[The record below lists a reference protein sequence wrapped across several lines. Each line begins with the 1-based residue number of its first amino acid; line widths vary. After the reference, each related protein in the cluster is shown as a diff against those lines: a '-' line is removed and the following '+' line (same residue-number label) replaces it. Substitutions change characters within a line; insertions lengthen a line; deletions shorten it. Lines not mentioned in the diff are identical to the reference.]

1 MFNPKFHSMDRL
13 KRKLQE
19 TPCFIIFIGTTIVIQ
34 RFFTGIFRGSPPAG
48 LASSPGHARP
58 WTRNIGWTSSGNS
71 VTWRRDALGLNMPF
85 GNAVEFHPQEVGQLY
100 TLYTYIYI
108 YYLSCFQHIYKT
120 HILIYT
126 YIYIYTHVFMYILL
140 LYIPL
145 YGLSLAYPH
154 AWMGKN

>member
-1 MFNPKFHSMDRL
+1 MLHNFHRNNHCYPTIFHWDFSGVATSWTCQLPRPRSSVDKKHRL
-13 KRKLQE
+13 DELRKQCDLA
-19 TPCFIIFIGTTIVIQ
+19 TRC
-34 RFFTGIFRGSPPAG
+34 AG
-48 LASSPGHARP
+48 LKYAVWKRCRVSSPRSRP
-58 WTRNIGWTSSGNS
+58 II
-71 VTWRRDALGLNMPF
+71 
-85 GNAVEFHPQEVGQLY
+85 Y
-100 TLYTYIYI
+100 IIYIYIYI

>member
-1 MFNPKFHSMDRL
+1 M
-13 KRKLQE
+13 
-19 TPCFIIFIGTTIVIQ
+19 
-34 RFFTGIFRGSPPAG
+34 
-48 LASSPGHARP
+48 
-58 WTRNIGWTSSGNS
+58 
-71 VTWRRDALGLNMPF
+71 TWRRDALGLNMPF

-100 TLYTYIYI
+100 TLYTYIY
-108 YYLSCFQHIYKT
+108 YLSCFQHIYKT

-126 YIYIYTHVFMYILL
+126 YIYTHVFMYILL